1 MRRFSKQTARKV
13 YEKLYTQIDSCKD
26 KKECE
31 KIQNQYW
38 YAIYQKYESQA
49 QIYMA
54 QRDFLLLRDMTIM
67 MLWIGF
73 MYVFLSWYIKRPLS
87 CKLITVFIIEFMLMW
102 IGARV
107 KGNRFAYNVI
117 AKDLAKYYNEHNS
130 KSWQGTRT
138 HSGAPACHPFYD
150 RAICQC
156 TLQYY

>member
-1 MRRFSKQTARKV
+1 MKV
-13 YEKLYTQIDSCKD
+13 KHKSIWRSV
-26 KKECE
+26 
-31 KIQNQYW
+31 I
-38 YAIYQKYESQA
+38 
-49 QIYMA
+49 
-54 QRDFLLLRDMTIM
+54 FLLLRDMTIM

-130 KSWQGTRT
+130 KSLI
-138 HSGAPACHPFYD
+138 S
-150 RAICQC
+150 
-156 TLQYY
+156 

>member
-1 MRRFSKQTARKV
+1 
-13 YEKLYTQIDSCKD
+13 
-26 KKECE
+26 
-31 KIQNQYW
+31 
-38 YAIYQKYESQA
+38 
-49 QIYMA
+49 MA

-117 AKDLAKYYNEHNS
+117 AKDFAKYYNEHNS
-130 KSWQGTRT
+130 KSLISWISILYDVTL
-138 HSGAPACHPFYD
+138 ACVGVNSYCMLWIVQVLILKTFSLWFIKKTLKK
-150 RAICQC
+150 RSISKNKCIAIN
-156 TLQYY
+156 L